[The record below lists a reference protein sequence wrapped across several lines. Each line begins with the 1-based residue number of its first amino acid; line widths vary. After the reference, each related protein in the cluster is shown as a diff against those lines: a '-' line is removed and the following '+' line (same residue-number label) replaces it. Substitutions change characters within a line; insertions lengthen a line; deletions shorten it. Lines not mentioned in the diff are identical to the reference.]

1 MLTEKTFRPAGA
13 NKCQYAISVVQPGD
27 RLAVTPDQDCDGGYV
42 LETLDRDPVGYLS
55 GRHWVSIDLMS
66 GRDVLHATVNCTGNS
81 KDGYDTITV
90 RIVTGDAGD
99 TFEMPP
105 VVPRTYRVGLAGESH
120 REPAIR
126 RCQIGDPVTLRHD
139 VGNAYDPRA
148 VAAFARGEHIGF
160 LPRDGWL
167 TVAIFDQ
174 GKQPDA
180 SILSMAAG
188 GGGHIGVVLE
198 VSW

>member
-13 NKCQYAISVVQPGD
+13 AQCQYAIGVVQSGD
-27 RLAVTPDQDCDGGYV
+27 RLTVTPDLDCDGGYI
-42 LETLDRDPVGYLS
+42 LETLDGDAVGYLS
-55 GRHWVSIDLMS
+55 ARHWVSIDLEN
-66 GRDVLHATVNCTGNS
+66 GRDMLHATVNCTGNV
-81 KDGYDTITV
+81 KDGFDTVTV

-105 VVPRTYRVGLAGESH
+105 VVPRTYRVGLAGESY
-120 REPAIR
+120 RQPAIR
-126 RCQIGDPVTLRHD
+126 RCRIGDPVTLRHD
-139 VGNAYDPRA
+139 VGNAHDSRA
-148 VAAFARGEHIGF
+148 VAAFARGEQIGF

-167 TVAIFDQ
+167 TDAIFDQ
-174 GKQPDA
+174 GKQVSA

-188 GGGHIGVVLE
+188 GGGHMGVVLE